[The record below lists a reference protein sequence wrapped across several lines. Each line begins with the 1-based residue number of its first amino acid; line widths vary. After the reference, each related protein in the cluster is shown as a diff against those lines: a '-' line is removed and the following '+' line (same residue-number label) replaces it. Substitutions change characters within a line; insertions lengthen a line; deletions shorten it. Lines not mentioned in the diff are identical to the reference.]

1 MKEFGGTGRVHD
13 WSVSVRIRDA
23 VPVPMFLAGGLKPEN
38 VREAI
43 EQIGPFGVDVCTGV
57 RTNGSLD
64 ETKLSAF
71 FRAVARI

>member
-1 MKEFGGTGRVHD
+1 MHD
-13 WSVSVRIRDA
+13 WSVSVRIRETVL
-23 VPVPMFLAGGLKPEN
+23 VPIFLAGGLKPEN

-71 FRAVARI
+71 FRAVRSAAKP